1 MGRSITGPRRDRL
14 SVTYLDI
21 PVPVRWSDLDGYG
34 HVNNT
39 AYLRLLEEARTRA
52 FWQPSETEL
61 ANGAPAYPTALPE
74 LSPGGP
80 FNTLVAA
87 HTIEY
92 TRQLGYRRDGVIV
105 RTWVSKLGGAS
116 LDLDYEI
123 LTADEPTRPYAK
135 ARTVIVIV
143 DAANGTA
150 VRVPEK
156 LRTALASIKD
166 APLVFRRA

>member
-1 MGRSITGPRRDRL
+1 MS
-14 SVTYLDI
+14 YLDI

-52 FWQPSETEL
+52 FWQPSEIEL
-61 ANGAPAYPTALPE
+61 ANGAPAYPTALEE
-74 LSPGGP
+74 LTPGGP

-92 TRQLGYRRDGVIV
+92 MRQLGYRRDGVIV

-123 LTADEPTRPYAK
+123 HTAEEPERPYAK

-143 DAANGTA
+143 EAQTRKA
-150 VRVPEK
+150 VRMPEQ
-156 LRTALASIKD
+156 LRTALESITG
-166 APLVFRRA
+166 APLTFRRT

>member
-1 MGRSITGPRRDRL
+1 MP
-14 SVTYLDI
+14 YLDI

-52 FWQPSETEL
+52 FWQPSDTEL
-61 ANGAPAYPTALPE
+61 ANGAPAYPTALAE
-74 LSPGGP
+74 LSPGGA
-80 FNTLVAA
+80 FHTLVAA

-92 TRQLGYRRDGVIV
+92 ARQLGYRRDGVIV

-123 LTADEPTRPYAK
+123 LTADEPERPYAI
-135 ARTVIVIV
+135 ARTTIVIV
-143 DAANGTA
+143 EAETAKA
-150 VRVPEK
+150 VRMPTR
-156 LRTALASIKD
+156 LRTALESFTS
-166 APLVFRRA
+166 APLTFRRA